1 MTDTQPRAIEDHP
14 RTVTSPER
22 RAALDEHVGHYLA
35 DWPGPLR
42 SVDALSLR
50 DAIEH
55 GWHGATADIA
65 ERLEAI
71 IDEAARAHDTSGR
84 LSRAVLA
91 RLVRELAEQLKA
103 EVGA

>member
-22 RAALDEHVGHYLA
+22 RAALDEHIITFL
-35 DWPGPLR
+35 
-42 SVDALSLR
+42 VDNPASRYNSSIATR